1 MASKTHIDKG
11 SQREQGIAYPMYKR
25 LFTLKEA
32 GLYLGRSEYS
42 IRTLVWGGILPI
54 VKHGKKQWI
63 DLEDMNSFIERNKE
77 VLI

>member
-1 MASKTHIDKG
+1 MASNTHIDKG
-11 SQREQGIAYPMYKR
+11 LQREQGITYPMYKR